1 MIKVY
6 LKFVTEYASV
16 IKARNIIDL
25 KFKDNSPLS
34 DETYSR
40 NESKLNNCSQLK

>member
-16 IKARNIIDL
+16 IIARNIIDL
-25 KFKDNSPLS
+25 KFKDNSVIPHFLMKRIPA
-34 DETYSR
+34 TKV
-40 NESKLNNCSQLK
+40 N